1 MKDHDDDDNMMET
14 QSNPRLDA
22 LIKRLSYALVGPEGN
37 VEGLIRDLNPT
48 TGLKEH
54 KAFIGDLHNLTNS
67 EAVVNHFF
75 IIQKD
80 KSYIFTKRILPTDPI
95 KSYKKCILF
104 LYLPP
109 GVLDERKIPNMV
121 HFEIPPTN
129 PLRYIHDLT
138 TEVFV
143 PILTNE
149 KNHKDWTEL
158 ITKDMMDKL
167 NNFNATMYL
176 TLGQLHGKTQLPLPP
191 RSTIEEGKTNQKDK
205 ADIFNNSIITW
216 MKQIRKVLDTEPEQ
230 SLKNGNDPGPKVE
243 IAFWKKKSDNLN
255 SIYEQLKST
264 QVENI
269 LRTLRDSKS
278 TYANEFDKQRVLI
291 KKARDESNDNYM
303 YLRTLEGYF
312 EQLEKRDFVKLP
324 ELFIPIMKVILLIWE
339 RSTYYNKASRLVV
352 LIREIC
358 NAIIAK
364 ALLHVPS
371 DEIIRSIQ
379 DKETVQDACKKLQ
392 TTIDVCAKF
401 KDSFFHFKSLS
412 KSSNNGQGWGLP
424 MNALFIRLDSFLER
438 CHDIMH
444 ITDTIVQFN
453 KLDAI
458 NIGGTKGKNLSA
470 TIQQISLEFKAA
482 VEKFK
487 DGPNTVEGEG
497 INEDA
502 LEIMDIGNKAFDD
515 SFFEFRNTIK
525 ELERRLAAVITQS
538 FDDTDTLSD
547 KFRLLD
553 SFDDL
558 LKRPIIQDELEKK
571 HIVLIETYKRDLKA
585 VQEVFVTYSKA
596 SADKVDERM
605 IYKNMPPVAG
615 ALNWT
620 KSLRGRISD
629 PFEKLKNISP
639 DIKDKEEFQDVSKMK
654 LAIESKL
661 QEHESKMLLDWKTK
675 EGEKAKSFLENTL
688 LVRDESNGTLRVNFE
703 LQLVSLLR
711 EVKYLKML
719 DDKEIPLDAEKVYSK
734 GETLRKQVNK
744 LDQIVEKY
752 NFVVTKLE
760 VVEEPLIASKIEKMN
775 ESLRPGI
782 EDIKWSSPDVDS
794 FISSVNKQIN
804 EVYEIVESMK
814 NDLEKIRQTL
824 DNLNSDS
831 KQILDRKVRP
841 ISPEDFLN
849 EHNGFH
855 RQQTDKIKKEGGSIT
870 KKIKDI
876 TDKIIGS
883 GNAQSASAFKKQKEY
898 KDYQEFI
905 NDIVIDGLSK
915 AICTSLEALNNLI
928 EIKWNKKG
936 ASSNPPDYKP
946 LFGVELDVRG
956 DSIEFEPEIG
966 NVKNSKSIKS
976 ILQKVVNDYVSY
988 ACCIPRIDTNAGDYM
1003 NEMHDNFEIRS
1014 NFASINENINKIIER
1029 AESKKNQYEPYK
1041 MLWSSNPEESFK
1053 IFLVK
1058 DVSARTKLEMEDPNY
1073 DDPDK
1078 LNPIMEGITT
1088 KIPPFETFDDRIQEL
1103 KKIKKEVLHLPAIE
1117 DIEWLRINS
1126 GPLKNSLENKADYW
1140 INMYTNFFLN
1150 QVKRF
1155 LRNCDEFRKYLEEGT
1170 KTDPSQHPE
1179 NTKLLRKTMEVL
1191 GKERIVISRLSS
1203 NIDFVKKMIKALKDN
1218 DVEMKLDSSKQ
1229 TEGKGDDFNAMVDSV
1244 DTTLREISNTKIYA
1258 IKTAIL
1264 PLKQKET
1271 AILKDKILKFSE
1283 EINQFKTRFHK
1294 NAPLDY
1300 YKEIGFNEID
1310 ESYRKLDE
1318 YYKELEGFR
1327 TRAKEFSTD
1336 EHLFELEPTKYKAIA
1351 DCQIEIEKLKTFWDV
1366 VSVIKYTYHSWKSVM
1381 WKKIEAN
1388 IQSYSEENQKFQ
1400 ELLKKQSREVKLFK
1414 GYSPLKE
1421 EVDNMK
1427 KIISSIASLLAT
1439 KLTKRHWND
1448 LSSVVKSTL
1457 EENSPNMNFESMV
1470 KVEIHKFEN
1479 QVLDLC
1485 EQAEKE
1491 NKIGK
1496 TLNDISKAWKERTFL
1511 FEPFSVSGEEIK
1523 IFRQFDEIQN
1533 DLSADNLKVLGLLSQ
1548 GKSVEIFASQLN
1560 ELKQKLGYIDECVVV
1575 WEKVQKNWKRLV
1587 NIFMLSEDIR
1597 SQLPEAT
1604 KIFEQKNNEFRGIMS
1619 DAAMTQ
1625 VMYEICTPEKK
1636 EELDGILKAIES
1648 CEKQLNQYLEQ
1659 KKKIF
1664 PRFYFVSNQTLI
1676 DILSNGNNPA
1686 KIATEYLGD
1695 LFDGLKKL
1703 VLAKAR
1709 EGDLTMKAEAM
1720 RSKDDEVVDFVTPF
1734 EPSEA
1739 VEQWLLKLEFK
1750 MRETL
1755 EYYLIAA
1762 KEDADKVMKN
1772 PEVEDKDKMNWISKY
1787 CAQIS
1792 LLVTQV
1798 IWTEDVHQAFDD
1810 IEGGMS
1816 NAMKECLQ
1824 GIKNRIETLIDKVR
1838 GFLTPNER
1846 NKIITIITIDV
1857 HSRDAVEK
1865 LCMQNINDK
1874 ENFQWGSQLKFFI
1887 NSYNDIQDIIQ
1898 KGQKFRFP
1906 WEDRKD
1912 RDKAVIRIVDWARF
1926 YTYEYVGNCGRLV
1939 ITPLTDR
1946 CYITLTQALGLCMGG
1961 APAGPAGTGKT
1972 ETTKDLGRAIGLA
1985 VFVFNC
1991 SEQMSTD
1998 SLGQNF
2004 MGLSQTGAWGCFD
2017 EFNRIS
2023 IEVLSV
2029 VSTQV
2034 KQIQDALK
2042 TFLRTKEDKFNFMGE
2057 DDITLQDTVGL
2068 FITMNPGYAGRTE
2081 LPESLKALFRSC
2093 AMVVP
2098 DLVLIC
2104 ENMLMSEGYK
2114 EAKELAK
2121 KFVTIYV
2128 LSRSLLSKQKHYDWG
2143 LRAVKSVLRQ
2153 AGKLKRD
2160 ERNKDLSEN
2169 QLLMRALRDFNMPK
2183 IYSEDRPIF
2192 LNLIQSLFKNISV
2205 DSVTNE
2211 SLDESVVKVAKH
2223 AKLIAENG
2231 SAFSSKC
2238 VQLAEI
2244 LEVRHCVFVIGPPG
2258 CGKSTV
2264 WKTLSATFKDRGED
2278 TERDCLDPKAVTSD
2292 ELFGVLTKTKEFKNG
2307 VLSSIIRNQSK
2318 EIAKYK
2324 SHHKHKWA
2332 VLDGDID
2339 PEWIESLNTVMD
2351 DNKVLTLVSN
2361 DRFPM
2366 TASMRL
2372 IFEISN
2378 LRNATPATVSR
2389 AGVLFINESDIGW
2402 NPFFESWLNSHKEER
2417 DSKGKKIQKDP
2428 MSRIADFD
2436 DKAISVFTSCF
2447 GPLQSKG
2454 DKSEMMS
2461 RFNRIS
2467 PMVEIAMIQTTCA
2480 IIDELVWENQA
2491 FLSKLTNEND
2501 KKQAYEGIF
2510 YFASMWAFGGPIQ
2523 YDPADEKR
2531 SFQEFNS
2538 QWKARAKI
2546 PDVKLENVGGDNQSR
2561 PIYDFE
2567 YDVQNLCWKE
2577 WDVDPLKMQEDDS
2590 FLRIFVDTVASVRLK
2605 RLIELHV
2612 AKKKPILLV
2621 GSAGTGK
2628 TAVVNKYLKSIQN
2641 VDTLMTYNTNFSSKT
2656 SSASLQENIMNSG
2669 IGKLGTRFYGLSGKT
2684 LVFFID
2690 DLNMPYVDKY
2700 GTQSPIALLRQIIDY
2715 NLVYDRDNL
2724 EEYITLQDL
2733 YFCGCLNPK
2742 AGSFT
2747 IEPRLQRHFSL
2758 FAVQTP
2764 DGTVIKQIYKQIL
2777 EGHFHSWRFPSLPGT
2792 VDISTKL
2799 VDATYDLFYNIL
2811 QNGKV
2816 FSPTAQKF
2824 HYQFNLRDI
2833 SRITEGIVMATQIN
2847 YNDKPMEIFK
2857 LWVHECRRVFED
2869 RLLSDDDIKVFR
2881 AVLEKI
2887 FDSTLVSETPFIK
2900 PEYKEAAM
2908 SANNIFTSFIS
2919 VWEVMDDKFYLPIKS
2934 KEQLKKC
2941 LHEKLEEYNES
2952 NSQMNLV
2959 LFDEAILHICKIAR
2973 IIERPA
2979 GNALLIGVGGS
2990 GKQSLTKL
2998 AAFLHSHELDII
3010 KVTSNFNVADFK
3022 LGLIQMFKKVT
3033 KPPGVAKTIMATDAQ
3048 LSNEN
3053 ILIYLNE
3060 ILNSGYIAGLW
3071 DKLEF
3076 EAHLQSLRNEAK
3088 NTGFTDS
3095 LYLYF
3100 VEKIRKNL
3108 HVCLC
3113 MSPVGDTLRVR
3124 ARKFPGIVNQ
3134 CQIDWFHSW
3143 PESALFDVAYSF
3155 LKDMPLP
3162 EKVEKLEGDI
3172 RKSLSE
3178 NMAETHISIDIVNKE
3193 FLYKE
3198 RRYNYT
3204 TPKSFLELIEFYKSN
3219 YLKNNEKIEEQIIS
3233 LERSLEV
3240 LKKTHERVE
3249 VLKKDL
3255 IVIGKEVEEKSKK
3268 TNELLIIVNKDKAEA
3283 EAEEAKAKEEAAK
3296 TNAIALEADNIAK
3309 KAAQEFL
3316 KAKPMLD
3323 KAQKALENLNEK
3335 DISDMKSFP
3344 KPTPP
3349 VLLCGRT
3356 LLYLLDRKKGVD
3368 LYKEAGAEKD
3378 WPDVQKLM
3386 SNAKKF
3392 KQELFDFAEGEAKV
3406 MDAKKKDYMR
3416 KLLEDPKFGKDAMER
3431 VSKAAAGI
3439 SEFVHSIVNFSDAF
3453 QIVAPLEKQ
3462 SKEASDKKE
3471 ESMRQLDIVM
3481 SKVNAIK
3488 AKVAELEA
3496 KLAEAMEERRKVE
3509 EKREYNFQKMNNA
3522 EELVNG
3528 LSTNQVRW
3536 SQNLARL
3543 QSETLTNIGDSLLAA
3558 EFVSYIGPFSAYFR
3572 RKLWLDTWLPKIT
3585 DKKIPITSGIEPMNI
3600 LTNADTI
3607 AKWKNEGL
3615 PEDQMSCENAA
3626 IITSSNRWPLIIDPQ
3641 LQGGI
3646 WISGHVA
3653 NPENFKKTY
3662 VQEPKEGEKDEAA
3675 AAAVA
3680 AVDTS
3685 EQLLRISLNADKWE
3699 MKLEEAIS
3707 NGRVVLLENVTQ
3719 DIDPILDPLLSRA
3732 FIYKKGGSRPYI
3744 MFTKDD
3750 PINYNPDFRLFLQCK
3765 LSNPHF
3771 KPETAAQCSIINFIV
3786 TENGLEDQL
3795 LAVVVDIEKPE
3806 LERKKMEVMRS
3817 MNQNAVELIKLD
3829 NKLLLDLSKANPDT
3843 ILEDVELIGTLNFT
3857 KDTSK
3862 KIEKDT
3868 EEAKIT
3874 EKQINEERNNY
3885 RPVAAE
3891 GAMLYFLIIS
3901 LNAVNHMYQYSL
3913 ESFQT
3918 FFDKGIMMTP
3928 KEEKGA
3934 ERIQK
3939 MVLIIRERVYQWIS
3953 RGLFERHKI
3962 IFLTMLTFRLMTKR
3976 QLNVDFTD
3984 KEMRYLLTCIPKIG
3998 VENPVKDWLK
4008 GPSWGNALKLAE
4020 LNGFEKLPESI
4031 GNELAARFK
4040 EWYSDENP
4048 EITNLPPAWKFV
4060 NQQPFKKL
4068 LVLRALRPDRMIPA
4082 LSNFIRD
4089 VLPHGESFVNMDQ
4102 SSSFAQ
4108 ILKSAYIDGKQET
4121 SLNTPI
4127 FFILSPGADPV
4138 REVEALGEKEGFT
4151 IHKNNFFNISLGQG
4165 QDIIANAKLDV
4176 SYKEGC
4182 WIMLQNIHLMPSWLS
4197 TFEKILDRFAKEGGA
4212 SDRFRLFL
4220 SAEPNNYI
4228 PIGILEKCI
4237 KLTNEP
4243 PAGLKANVKR
4253 AWNYFNPQETDDKDT
4268 KLKAVLFGLCYFH
4281 STLIER
4287 RKFGPKGW
4295 NMFYPFN
4302 IGDLR
4307 DSAKVLENSI
4317 DPGSGRLPWADFK
4330 YIFGEIMYGGHIVDD
4345 WDRRLCNAY
4354 LENLM
4359 VNELLSEEFELL
4371 PYTGNKVSFR
4381 TPAPNMSHAK
4391 FNERIENALGDKE
4404 TPMYYGLHPNAEINL
4419 GTVQCTTL
4427 FETLV
4432 MLQPQDSSAS
4442 KADDISPDKLYEA
4455 SYIVKVQSD
4464 WTLKERMFMLDDIKD
4479 KIGDGRT
4486 PYQNV
4491 FLQECEYMNYLLEE
4505 ICSSLGQLK
4514 KAKDG
4519 ELTYSEK
4526 LEKLENSLDLEKI
4539 PDSWS
4544 ELAYPAKRSL
4554 ATWFDNLLKRIEQLS
4569 AWKDDPSVIPRVTK
4583 INLLFNPQSFLTAI
4597 KQESKTGEDLNKLM
4611 IATEFTKKSLE
4622 QIEAHAK
4629 DGAAY
4634 CYGFLLDGAAWDTQT
4649 GLMDEARPKEMFSH
4663 MPVCLCRAIK
4673 APDTQR
4679 EDKSTY
4685 ICPVYRTEGR
4695 GNTYIFEAQLRTPP
4709 KYEPRKWILAGVA
4722 IILDVEGESDEVKQE
4737 KDSKK

>member
-1 MKDHDDDDNMMET
+1 MADNDGDDNIDEM
-14 QSNPRLDA
+14 QSNPRLDS
-22 LIKRLSYALVGPEGN
+22 LIGRLAYALVGPDGN
-37 VEGLIRDLNPT
+37 VESFIRDMKPPT
-48 TGLKEH
+48 TTKEH
-54 KAFIGDLHNLTNS
+54 TSFVGKLRELTN
-67 EAVVNHFF
+67 EDTKVDHFF
-75 IIQKD
+75 VIQKD
-80 KSYIFTKRILPTDPI
+80 RTYMLEKEIKEKEQTKAF
-95 KSYKKCILF
+95 KKCILF
-104 LYLPP
+104 LNLPP
-109 GVLDERKIPNMV
+109 GHLTEHSIPKLV
-121 HFEIPPTN
+121 HFEIAANN
-129 PLRYIHDLT
+129 PLKYIHDLA
-138 TEVFV
+138 TEVYV
-143 PILTNE
+143 PILQNSNNQKGWTDLIS
-149 KNHKDWTEL
+149 KDLME
-158 ITKDMMDKL
+158 KL

-176 TLGQLHGKTQLPLPP
+176 TLGQVHGKTQLPLPP
-191 RSTIEEGKTNQKDK
+191 KKIIDSNEISSKDK

-230 SLKNGNDPGPKVE
+230 SLKAGNDPGPKVE
-243 IAFWKKKSDNLN
+243 IAFWKKKSENLN
-255 SIYEQLKST
+255 SIYEQLKSS

-278 TYANEFDKQRVLI
+278 TYANEFDKQRLLI
-291 KKARDESNDNYM
+291 KKARDEANDNFM

-312 EQLEKRDFVKLP
+312 DQLDKRDFTKLP
-324 ELFIPIMKVILLIWE
+324 ELFMPVMKVILLIWE

-364 ALLHVPS
+364 ALYHVPS

-412 KSSNNGQGWGLP
+412 KNSNNGQGWGLP

-458 NIGGTKGKNLSA
+458 NIGGTKGKNLSS
-470 TIQQISLEFKAA
+470 TIQQISHEFKAA

-487 DGPNTVEGEG
+487 EGPNAGEGEG
-497 INEDA
+497 NEDDA
-502 LEIMDIGNKAFDD
+502 LEIMDINNKAFDD

-585 VQEVFVTYSKA
+585 VQEVFVTYSKPIA
-596 SADKVDERM
+596 EKVDERV

-620 KSLRGRISD
+620 KSLRGRISE

-654 LAIESKL
+654 AAIEKKL
-661 QEHESKMLLDWKTK
+661 NDHEQRMLLDWRTK
-675 EGEKAKSFLENTL
+675 EGEKALSFLENTL

-719 DDKEIPLDAEKVYSK
+719 EDKEIPLDAEKVYSK
-734 GETLRKQVNK
+734 SETLRRQVNK

-782 EDIKWSSPDVDS
+782 DEIRWKSPDVDS

-824 DNLNSDS
+824 DNLNSES
-831 KQILDRKVRP
+831 RQILERKVRP
-841 ISPEDFLN
+841 IAPEDFLN

-855 RQQTDKIKKEGGSIT
+855 KQQTDKIKKEGGSIT

-915 AICTSLEALNNLI
+915 AICTSLEALNQLI
-928 EIKWNKKG
+928 EIKNTKKG
-936 ASSNPPDYKP
+936 ASNPPDYKP

-956 DSIEFEPEIG
+956 ESIEFDPEIG
-966 NVKNSKSIKS
+966 NVKNSKSIKN
-976 ILQKVVNDYVSY
+976 IIQKVVSDYVSY

-1014 NFASINENINKIIER
+1014 NLAGINENINKIVDR
-1029 AESKKNQYEPYK
+1029 AETKKNQYEPYK
-1041 MLWSSNPEESFK
+1041 MLWSSNPEEAFK
-1053 IFLVK
+1053 LFLTK
-1058 DVSARTKLEMEDPNY
+1058 EVSARTKLELEDPTY

-1078 LNPIMEGITT
+1078 INPIMEGITT
-1088 KIPPFETFDDRIQEL
+1088 KIPPFETFDDRIQDL
-1103 KKIKKEVLHLPAIE
+1103 KKIKKEVLHLQSIE
-1117 DIEWLRINS
+1117 DIEWLRINT

-1155 LRNCDEFRKYLEEGT
+1155 LKNCDEFRKYLEEGT
-1170 KTDPSQHPE
+1170 KKDPSQHPE
-1179 NTKLLRKTMEVL
+1179 DTALLRKTMEVL
-1191 GKERIVISRLSS
+1191 GKERIVISRLSN

-1218 DVEMKLDSSKQ
+1218 DVEMKLDTSKQ
-1229 TEGKGDDFNAMVDSV
+1229 QEGKGDDFNAMVDSI

-1271 AILKDKILKFSE
+1271 ANLKDQILKFSE
-1283 EINQFKTRFHK
+1283 EISQFKVEFQKT
-1294 NAPLDY
+1294 APMDY
-1300 YKEIGFNEID
+1300 YKEISIKEIED
-1310 ESYRKLDE
+1310 SYDKLDE
-1318 YYKELEGFR
+1318 YFVKLQDFR
-1327 TRAKEFSTD
+1327 KRAKEFGAL
-1336 EHLFELEPTKYKAIA
+1336 EQLFELEPTKYRAIS
-1351 DCQIEIEKLKTFWDV
+1351 DCQTDIEKLKIFWDV
-1366 VSVIKYTYHSWKSVM
+1366 VAVIKYTYSSWM
-1381 WKKIEAN
+1381 RIPWKKIEAS
-1388 IQSYSEENQKFQ
+1388 IQSFGEENQKFQ
-1400 ELLKKQSREVKLFK
+1400 ELLKKQSREVKLFR
-1414 GYSPLKE
+1414 GYNPLKE

-1427 KIISSIASLLAT
+1427 KIISSIASLQAT

-1448 LSSVVKSTL
+1448 LSEVVKSTL
-1457 EENSPNMNFESMV
+1457 EENNPSFCYESMV
-1470 KVEIHKFEN
+1470 KVEIHKYEN

-1511 FEPFSVSGEEIK
+1511 FEPFMVSGEEVK

-1548 GKSVEIFASQLN
+1548 GKSVEIFAVQLN

-1604 KIFEQKNNEFRGIMS
+1604 KIFEQKNNEFRGIMA

-1703 VLAKAR
+1703 VLAKAK
-1709 EGDLTMKAEAM
+1709 EGDVTIKAEAM
-1720 RSKDDEVVDFVTPF
+1720 RSKDDELVKFDTPF
-1734 EPSEA
+1734 EPSDA

-1755 EYYLIAA
+1755 ENYLLDA
-1762 KEDADKVMKN
+1762 KEKADSVMKN
-1772 PEVEDKDKMNWISKY
+1772 PAVDEKHKMDWISAY
-1787 CAQIS
+1787 CSQIS
-1792 LLVTQV
+1792 LLVTQIV
-1798 IWTEDVHQAFDD
+1798 WTEDVHQAFDD

-1816 NAMKECLQ
+1816 NAMKECLV
-1824 GIKNRIETLIDKVR
+1824 GIKVRIESLIDKVR
-1838 GFLTPNER
+1838 GFLTPDER

-1865 LCMQNINDK
+1865 LCIQNINDK
-1874 ENFQWGSQLKFFI
+1874 ENFQWGSQLKFFL
-1887 NSYNDIQDIIQ
+1887 NNYNDIQDIIQ
-1898 KGQKFRFP
+1898 KGQKQRFP
-1906 WEDRKD
+1906 WEERKD
-1912 RDKAVIRIVDWARF
+1912 RNKAVIRIVDWARF
-1926 YTYEYVGNCGRLV
+1926 YSYEYVGNCGRLV

-2042 TFLRTKEDKFNFMGE
+2042 TLLRTKEDKFNFMGE

-2121 KFVTIYV
+2121 KFVTIYM

-2160 ERNKDLSEN
+2160 EKNANLTEN
-2169 QLLMRALRDFNMPK
+2169 QLLMRALRDFNLPK
-2183 IYSEDRPIF
+2183 IYSEDKPIF
-2192 LNLIQSLFKNISV
+2192 LNLIQDLFKKISV

-2223 AKLIAENG
+2223 NKLIADISG
-2231 SAFSSKC
+2231 SFSLKC

-2318 EIAKYK
+2318 ELAKYK
-2324 SHHKHKWA
+2324 VHHKHKWA

-2366 TASMRL
+2366 SASMRL

-2402 NPFFESWLNSHKEER
+2402 NPFFESWLNGHKEER
-2417 DSKGKKIQKDP
+2417 DSKGKKIPKDP

-2461 RFNRIS
+2461 KFNRIS

-2501 KKQAYEGIF
+2501 KKQVYEGIF

-2523 YDPADEKR
+2523 YDTADEKR
-2531 SFQEFNS
+2531 SYQEFNN

-2546 PDVKLENVGGDNQSR
+2546 PDIRLEGVGGENQSK

-2567 YDVQNLCWKE
+2567 YDVQNLQWKE
-2577 WDVDPLKMQEDDS
+2577 WDVEPLKMQEEDN

-2641 VDTLMTYNTNFSSKT
+2641 SDTLMTYNTNFSSKT

-2764 DGTVIKQIYKQIL
+2764 DETVIKQIYKQIL
-2777 EGHFHSWRFPSLPGT
+2777 EGHFSSWRFPSLPAT
-2792 VDISTKL
+2792 VDLPAKL
-2799 VDATYDLFYNIL
+2799 VDATYNIFYRIL

-2833 SRITEGIVMATQIN
+2833 SRITEGLLLSTQIN
-2847 YNDKPMEIFK
+2847 FNDKAFEIFK

-2869 RLLSDDDIKVFR
+2869 RLLNEDDIKAFR
-2881 AVLEKI
+2881 TLLEKT
-2887 FDSTLVSETPFIK
+2887 FDEILVSETPFIK
-2900 PEYKEAAM
+2900 PNFKEDAM
-2908 SANNIFTSFIS
+2908 SSNNIFTSFIS

-2934 KEQLKKC
+2934 KDQLNKC
-2941 LHEKLEEYNES
+2941 LHEKLAEYNES

-2959 LFDEAILHICKIAR
+2959 LFAEAVLHICKIAR

-3010 KVTSNFNVADFK
+3010 KVTSSFSVADFK

-3033 KPPGVAKTIMATDAQ
+3033 KPPGVAKTILATDAQ

-3071 DKLEF
+3071 EKLEF
-3076 EAHLQSLRNEAK
+3076 EAHLQTLRNEAK
-3088 NTGFTDS
+3088 NSGFTDS

-3162 EKVEKLEGDI
+3162 DQVESLEGDI
-3172 RKSLSE
+3172 RRSLSE
-3178 NMAETHISIDIVNKE
+3178 NMAETHISIDLINKE

-3204 TPKSFLELIEFYKSN
+3204 TPKSFLELIEFYKAN
-3219 YLKNNEKIEEQIIS
+3219 YVKNNEKIETQIIS
-3233 LERSLEV
+3233 LQKSLEV

-3249 VLKKDL
+3249 DLKKDL
-3255 IVIGKEVEEKSKK
+3255 IVIGREVEEKSKK
-3268 TNELLIIVNKDKAEA
+3268 TNELLAIVNADKKEA
-3283 EAEEAKAKEEAAK
+3283 EEEEAKAKIEAAK
-3296 TNAIALEADNIAK
+3296 TNEIKEKAENM
-3309 KAAQEFL
+3309 AAQSAEKFL
-3316 KAKPMLD
+3316 LAKPMLD
-3323 KAQKALENLNEK
+3323 RAVKALENLNDK
-3335 DISDMKSFP
+3335 DITDMKSYP

-3368 LYKEAGAEKD
+3368 LYKDAGAEKD
-3378 WPDVQKLM
+3378 WPDVQKM
-3386 SNAKKF
+3386 MNNAKKF
-3392 KQELFDFAEGEAKV
+3392 KVELLEFSEGEAKV
-3406 MDAKKKDYMR
+3406 MENKKKDYMR
-3416 KLLEDPKFGKDAMER
+3416 KLLADPKFAKEAMDK
-3431 VSKAAAGI
+3431 VSKAASGL

-3453 QIVAPLEKQ
+3453 QIVAPLEKM
-3462 SKEASDKKE
+3462 SKEANEKKD
-3471 ESMRQLDIVM
+3471 ESIKALEIVI

-3488 AKVAELEA
+3488 AKVADLEA
-3496 KLAEAMEERRKVE
+3496 KLELAMQEKRLVE
-3509 EKREYNFQKMNNA
+3509 EKRNFNLQKMQNA

-3528 LSTNQVRW
+3528 LSTNQIRW

-3558 EFVSYIGPFSAYFR
+3558 EFVSYIGPFSSYFR
-3572 RKLWLDTWLPKIT
+3572 KKLWHETWLPKIT
-3585 DKKIPITSGIEPMNI
+3585 DKKIPITTGIEPMTI
-3600 LTNADTI
+3600 LTNSDTI

-3653 NPENFKKTY
+3653 NPENFKKTF
-3662 VQEPKEGEKDEAA
+3662 VPEPKEGEKEDAGGPI
-3675 AAAVA
+3675 
-3680 AVDTS
+3680 DTG

-3699 MKLEEAIS
+3699 VKLEEAIT
-3707 NGRVVLLENVTQ
+3707 NGRIVLLENVTQ
-3719 DIDPILDPLLSRA
+3719 DIDPILDPLLSRG
-3732 FIYKKGGSRPYI
+3732 FSYKKGGSRPYI

-3750 PINYNPDFRLFLQCK
+3750 AIAYNPDFRLFLQCK

-3817 MNQNAVELIKLD
+3817 MNQNAVDLIKLD

-3843 ILEDVELIGTLNFT
+3843 ILEDTELIGTLNFT

-3953 RGLFERHKI
+3953 RGLFERHKV

-3976 QLNVDFTD
+3976 LLNVEFTD
-3984 KEMRYLLTCIPKIG
+3984 KELKFLLTCIPKIG
-3998 VENPVKDWLK
+3998 IENPVKDWLK

-4089 VLPHGESFVNMDQ
+4089 VLPNGEAFVNMDQ

-4108 ILKSAYIDGKQET
+4108 ILKSAYTDGKQET
-4121 SLNTPI
+4121 ALNTPI

-4151 IHKNNFFNISLGQG
+4151 VQKNNFFNISLGQG
-4165 QDIIANAKLDV
+4165 QDIIANAKLEV

-4182 WIMLQNIHLMPSWLS
+4182 WIMLQNIHLMPSWLG
-4197 TFEKILDRFAKEGGA
+4197 TFEKILDRFTKEGGA
-4212 SDRFRLFL
+4212 NDRFRLFL
-4220 SAEPNNYI
+4220 SAEPNDYI

-4345 WDRRLCNAY
+4345 WDRRLCSAY
-4354 LENLM
+4354 LENIM

-4371 PYTGNKVSFR
+4371 PYTNNRVNFK
-4381 TPAPNMSHAK
+4381 TPAPNVSHAK

-4432 MLQPQDSSAS
+4432 MLQPQDSSAAV
-4442 KADDISPDKLYEA
+4442 KVDDTSPDKLYEA

-4464 WTLKERMFMLDDIKD
+4464 WTLKERMFVLDDIKD
-4479 KIGDGRT
+4479 KCGDVRT

-4514 KAKDG
+4514 KAKEG

-4526 LEKLENSLDLEKI
+4526 LEKLETSLNFEKV
-4539 PDSWS
+4539 PDSWAD
-4544 ELAYPAKRSL
+4544 LAYPAKRSL

-4569 AWKDDPSVIPRVTK
+4569 TWKDDPTMIPRVTR

-4611 IATEFTKKSLE
+4611 IATDFTKKSIE
-4622 QIEAHAK
+4622 QIESHAK

-4634 CYGFLLDGAAWDTQT
+4634 CFGFLLDGAAWDTQT
-4649 GLMDEARPKEMFSH
+4649 NLLDEARPKEMFSH

-4673 APDTQR
+4673 SPDMIR
-4679 EDKSTY
+4679 EDKSIY
-4685 ICPVYRTEGR
+4685 VCPVYRTEQR
-4695 GNTYIFEAQLRTPP
+4695 GNTYICEAQLRTPP
-4709 KYEPRKWILAGVA
+4709 KYDPRKWILAGVA

-4737 KDSKK
+4737 KDPKK